1 MRATIHNGRTS
12 KDGAYNTK
20 HNDRQFDIVLCDGLY
35 EQGFATKTE
44 ALSYLRDMKRAYP
57 RCVFT
62 IYDVDNGSERELDR
76 IWYSYRSKC
85 EEFERD

>member
-1 MRATIHNGRTS
+1 MNFNAF
-12 KDGAYNTK
+12 KY
-20 HNDRQFDIVLCDGLY
+20 IVLCDGLY
-35 EQGFATKTE
+35 EQGFATRTE
-44 ALSYLRDMKRAYP
+44 ALSYLKDVKRAYP
-57 RCVFT
+57 HCVFT